1 MHNKTNEQELGG
13 LLGLVA
19 QVLKAQIEDS
29 VEFTDEETGENKT
42 IYTATPATIAQALA
56 LLRDND
62 ITIDPEMD
70 ENTKSLRDILEE
82 RRESAKTKTHLKAVG
97 DEYGN

>member
-1 MHNKTNEQELGG
+1 MPTKTNEEELGG

-19 QVLKAQIEDS
+19 QVLRAQVEDS
-29 VEFTDEETGENKT
+29 VDFIDEETGESKT

-62 ITIDPEMD
+62 ITIDPETD
-70 ENTKSLRDILEE
+70 ENTQSLAELIEQ

-97 DEYGN
+97 EDHG

>member
-1 MHNKTNEQELGG
+1 MTTKATEQELGG

-19 QVLKAQIEDS
+19 KVLKEQVNDS
-29 VEFTDEETGENKT
+29 VIFDDEVTGEPKT

-62 ITIDPEMD
+62 ITIDPMED
-70 ENTKSLRDILEE
+70 ENMKTMRDVLEE
-82 RRESAKTKTHLKAVG
+82 RRAAAKSKTHLKAVG
-97 DEYGN
+97 EE